1 MCVIHMPVGRLIR
14 HSRTVR
20 CDRNTEMR
28 WRRWDVAIASK
39 CSEATFSLIGEDE
52 AELIEGV
59 GRFKY
64 LVIMLDWSD

>member
-1 MCVIHMPVGRLIR
+1 
-14 HSRTVR
+14 
-20 CDRNTEMR
+20 MR
-28 WRRWDVAIASK
+28 WRQWDVEIAEK